1 MSPQTS
7 ITPESSVHE
16 RYSGAASARESEL
29 CCPTAYDPRYLNAIP
44 REILERDYGC
54 GDPTRHVRPG
64 EVVLD
69 LGSGGGKA
77 CYIAAQVVGP
87 EGRVIGV
94 DCNQEMLALA
104 RRHRQSVAERLGFAN
119 VEFRC
124 GLIQDLRLDL
134 DRLARELEQQ
144 PVRDQTGWLGLR
156 AIEERLRRDQ
166 PLVADECLDCVIS
179 HCVLNLVQTPDRV
192 QLFREIFRVLK
203 RGGRV
208 AVSDIVADED
218 VPEHLQRDPR
228 LWSGCIAG
236 AFREDSFL
244 EALEGAGFHG
254 LRIADRQSEPWRT
267 VEGIEFR
274 SLTVLAFKGKH
285 GPCLER
291 NQAVIYKGPFQ
302 KVEDDDG
309 HVYRRGERMAVCD
322 KTFHLLGREPYAGTF
337 EPVEPRMGVPLESAL
352 PFDCRRSTRRHP
364 RETKGAGHREATE
377 VDGTCCKPDGP
388 CC

>member
-1 MSPQTS
+1 
-7 ITPESSVHE
+7 
-16 RYSGAASARESEL
+16 
-29 CCPTAYDPRYLNAIP
+29 
-44 REILERDYGC
+44 
-54 GDPTRHVRPG
+54 
-64 EVVLD
+64 VLD

-87 EGRVIGV
+87 KGRAIGV
-94 DCNQEMLALA
+94 DCNQSMLALA
-104 RRHRQSVAERLGFAN
+104 RRYQRTVADTLGYAN

-134 DRLARELEQQ
+134 DLLARELEQQ

-166 PLVADECLDCVIS
+166 PLVADESIDCVIS
-179 HCVLNLVQTPDRV
+179 NCVLNLVRASDRV
-192 QLFREIFRVLK
+192 QLFGEIFRVLK

-218 VPEHLQRDPR
+218 IPEHLQRDPH
-228 LWSGCIAG
+228 LWSGCISG
-236 AFREDSFL
+236 AFREDAFLAAL
-244 EALEGAGFHG
+244 EAAGFHG

-274 SLTVLAFKGKH
+274 SMTVLAFKGKQ

-291 NQAVIYKGPFQ
+291 NQAVIYKGPFK

-309 HVYRRGERMAVCD
+309 HVYRRGERTAVCE
-322 KTFHLLGREPYAGTF
+322 KTFELLGKEPYIGMF
-337 EPVEPRMGVPLESAL
+337 EPIVPRVEVPRESARA
-352 PFDCRRSTRRHP
+352 FDCRRSARRHP
-364 RETKGAGHREATE
+364 RETKGVDYAATSEAT
-377 VDGTCCKPDGP
+377 DSPCGTDGP